1 VTCLF
6 VVDVHQGD
14 SEEIQSSKLPEIGPG
29 PRLGTDHVFG
39 NFHTLWSSSPAVEG
53 VDTVPYYA
61 IEDARE
67 SWAPLAVAVSDKSW
81 SDLKSRGEVTL
92 DIKVL
97 PPLPII
103 CFSLTLSDQYILC
116 PLTFCPLTQNY
127 YILNHIHNGSPGW

>member
-1 VTCLF
+1 MILCFGIVPCNQYREYWLVTCLF
-6 VVDVHQGD
+6 VVDIHQGD
-14 SEEIQSSKLPEIGPG
+14 SGETQSSKLPEIGPG

-39 NFHTLWSSSPAVEG
+39 NFHTLWSLSPAVEG

-103 CFSLTLSDQYILC
+103 YF
-116 PLTFCPLTQNY
+116 PLPYQINIFFV
-127 YILNHIHNGSPGW
+127 H